1 MAAHNILGH
10 LDPLEMA
17 KTVAGTW
24 LPDVPTDVSWQKI
37 AKGYPPRQAGVGDF
51 VIGPTSEGVYD
62 PIDHLSQYAAAGCTA
77 LMLDKVPDGLEAGL
91 PVLKVKRIRLALFQ
105 LASRARSKVAGKVMA
120 ITGSSGKTTMK
131 DMLAFVLSAQGAT
144 VASPGTVNSLMAI
157 CYQMINAPLNA
168 DHYVFESGLGATGSG
183 IALHSSLLKPHVA
196 VITTVH
202 PAHAE
207 GYSTVAD
214 IVRSKMDIC
223 KHLQP
228 DGYLLIDRDT
238 EHYALMMGLAVENGT
253 RQVMT
258 FGEHPDSDVRIDRM
272 AIDEHGT
279 SAVVSIGGIGRT
291 VKLGMYGEHW
301 MKLAAAVLG
310 CCHVM
315 WLDLDQVV
323 RDLQNFQ
330 TLSGRGRIYPL
341 PFGDGKLLIFD
352 SHFNANPGSM
362 RADLNAFAAVSA
374 QRKQRCI
381 AVVGEMRELGKLNA
395 EAHREL
401 ARHLNTL
408 NFSRIFL
415 VGEATRV
422 MPDLLQA
429 PTSCFFEP
437 DALLPGTIASQLQ
450 AGDFVFIKGSHSNRL
465 DLVIKRLEKA
475 TKELS
480 EKVYSLQ

>member
-10 LDPLEMA
+10 LDPLEIA
-17 KTVAGTW
+17 ATVAGTW
-24 LPDVPTDVSWQKI
+24 LPGAPTDVSWQRI
-37 AKGYPPRQAGVGDF
+37 VKGYPPRQASVGDF
-51 VIGPTSEGVYD
+51 VIGPTSDGVYD

-105 LASRARSKVAGKVMA
+105 LAGRARSEVAGKVMA

-207 GYSTVAD
+207 GYPTVAD

-228 DGYLLIDRDT
+228 EGSLLIDRDT
-238 EHYALMMGLAVENGT
+238 EHYPLMVQLAAEHGVNHI
-253 RQVMT
+253 MT
-258 FGEHPDSDVRIDRM
+258 FGTHPDSDVRIGEV
-272 AIDEHGT
+272 AIAEHGT
-279 SAVVSIGGIGRT
+279 SAAISIDGVEKNIR
-291 VKLGMYGEHW
+291 LGMHGEHW

-310 CCHVM
+310 SCRVM
-315 WLDLDQVV
+315 GLDLDQAV
-323 RDLQNFQ
+323 RDLRNFQ

-341 PFGDGKLLIFD
+341 PFKDGELLIFD
-352 SHFNANPGSM
+352 SHYNANPGSM
-362 RADLNAFAAVSA
+362 RADLNAYAAVAA
-374 QRKQRCI
+374 QRNQRRI
-381 AVVGEMRELGKLNA
+381 AVIGEMRELGELSA
-395 EAHREL
+395 EAHQEL
-401 ARHLNTL
+401 ATHLNTL
-408 NFSRIFL
+408 NFSHVFL
-415 VGEATRV
+415 LGEATRV
-422 MPDLLQA
+422 MPDLLQV
-429 PTSCFFEP
+429 PTSCFFETDTLVP
-437 DALLPGTIASQLQ
+437 EAIASQLQ

-465 DLVIKRLEKA
+465 DLVIKH
-475 TKELS
+475 LS
-480 EKVYSLQ
+480 K